1 MQLLKVRL
9 DVRGKEREAGVLKPS
24 LKKKEDFNF
33 NMSNAFLL
41 EKIRFESLI
50 LFWQI
55 ASDGDVYGC
64 RNLMVLKPI
73 IEEYKNKRKM

>member
-1 MQLLKVRL
+1 
-9 DVRGKEREAGVLKPS
+9 
-24 LKKKEDFNF
+24 
-33 NMSNAFLL
+33 MSNAFLL
-41 EKIRFESLI
+41 EKIRFESSI